1 MAPGVRQC
9 GDHKK
14 EGKLYQRTANAHQNN
29 SNEEILSDPS
39 TESTEPFFK
48 AMCAQAGKDP
58 AVILYM
64 VRTIALHA
72 QVH

>member
-1 MAPGVRQC
+1 MAPGVRQG

-14 EGKLYQRTANAHQNN
+14 EGKLYQRTANAHQHN
-29 SNEEILSDPS
+29 SNEEILSDP
-39 TESTEPFFK
+39 STEPFFK